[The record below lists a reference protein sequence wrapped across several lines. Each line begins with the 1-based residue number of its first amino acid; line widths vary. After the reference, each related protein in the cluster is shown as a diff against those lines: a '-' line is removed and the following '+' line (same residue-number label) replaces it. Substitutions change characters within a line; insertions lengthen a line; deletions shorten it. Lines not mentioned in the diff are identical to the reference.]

1 MLGFTGYMS
10 PNTLVT
16 QGWTRFMSIW
26 RTYLSV
32 LSGVPDSDK
41 DGLGVRKARNN
52 HERRRTHL
60 SHRAMMMRRPL
71 GSWVHSSS
79 QRRGSW
85 PHLPGGFEGLG
96 DNLRRH
102 GKATESWW
110 SWHQEGGR
118 GRSTCTVHLVVWTD
132 SDRYLHRCMSFQ
144 MQASLPISAVTVD
157 PHRSAFSYFQLL

>member
-10 PNTLVT
+10 PNTLAT

-26 RTYLSV
+26 GTYLSV
-32 LSGVPDSDK
+32 LSWVPDSDE
-41 DGLGVRKARNN
+41 DGLGVRRARNN

-60 SHRAMMMRRPL
+60 SHRAMMMWRPL

-79 QRRGSW
+79 QRQGSW

-102 GKATESWW
+102 GKTTESRW
-110 SWHQEGGR
+110 SWHQGGGR
-118 GRSTCTVHLVVWTD
+118 GRSTCSVHLVVWAV
-132 SDRYLHRCMSFQ
+132 SDRYLHRFMSFQ
-144 MQASLPISAVTVD
+144 MQAGLLISAVTVD
-157 PHRSAFSYFQLL
+157 PRRSASSYSQLL